1 MFLTNVMNEQV
12 ENNKQTNC
20 FLKIFIQK
28 PLSLPLKA
36 KAIHVTLTGSSG
48 FVSTR
53 KKAEHKNYLSQIGR
67 MSQFFLKT
75 LSKIY
80 ITSMKHL

>member
-1 MFLTNVMNEQV
+1 MFSTNVMNEQV

-36 KAIHVTLTGSSG
+36 KAIHITLTGSSG

-53 KKAEHKNYLSQIGR
+53 KEAEH
-67 MSQFFLKT
+67 MA
-75 LSKIY
+75 KINTK
-80 ITSMKHL
+80 IICLRSDACPNFS